1 MLSPKKLESETV
13 STLYMVATPI
23 GNLEDITLRALD
35 VLKSVDVIACEDT
48 RHTGNLLSH
57 FDIRK
62 KTISCHAHNEDN
74 SKKGILALLD
84 QGLSVAYCSDA
95 GTPCLSDPGA
105 RLVEYIRTNSSHEIV
120 PLPGANSAATLI
132 SCAGN
137 IGKSFHF
144 EGFLPVKSGR
154 RLKRL
159 AELIGRKEAF
169 VILESPY
176 RVIKTLGEVEKIDPS
191 LKCVIGREMTKQFEE
206 IRSASVSE
214 MLKMLSERD
223 SIKGEF
229 TIVIAPG
236 EEDDQTEED

>member
-1 MLSPKKLESETV
+1 M

-23 GNLEDITLRALD
+23 GNLEDITLRALK

-57 FDIRK
+57 FDIKK

-120 PLPGANSAATLI
+120 PLPGANSAAVLI

-137 IGKSFHF
+137 IGKTFHF
-144 EGFLPVKSGR
+144 EGFLPVKSGK

-159 AELIGRKEAF
+159 AELIARKEAF

-176 RVIKTLGEVEKIDPS
+176 RVLKTLGEVEKIDPS

-206 IRSASVSE
+206 IRSARVSE

-223 SIKGEF
+223 SVKGEF

-236 EEDDQTEED
+236 EDDDQAEED